1 MRHIAGFTLIVALLL
16 QGSCSCPEEFKQG
29 VYIPAGSG
37 MEVLAHD
44 RGIFFVLN
52 GSERVSPN
60 ELRDKCLLHGIV
72 LIPPVDI
79 RGMGTTH
86 RGDCLRATESFTWQL
101 GHWQKGPFNLGSR
114 KLQVTYD
121 GAARQVTIEGEH
133 FDTRRGN
140 YLFIVFDAAWKPHVR
155 QMPIIREQVE
165 GFQSAF
171 AAVRAGGDPAI
182 QDLRLYDEEK
192 GTFAS
197 APSR

>member
-1 MRHIAGFTLIVALLL
+1 
-16 QGSCSCPEEFKQG
+16 
-29 VYIPAGSG
+29 

-52 GSERVSPN
+52 GSERVSRN
-60 ELRDKCLLHGIV
+60 ELRDRCLLHGIV
-72 LIPPVDI
+72 LIPSVDI

-86 RGDCLRATESFTWQL
+86 RGDCLRETESFTWQL

-114 KLQVTYD
+114 TLQLEYD
-121 GAARQVTIEGEH
+121 GATRQVTIEGVH

-140 YLFIVFDAAWKPHVR
+140 YLFIVLDAAWKPHVR
-155 QMPIIREQVE
+155 QIAIVREQVE

-182 QDLRLYDEEK
+182 QDLRLYDEGK
-192 GTFAS
+192 AS
-197 APSR
+197 H